1 MREGCLA
8 TAYFPEEDS
17 ISSFRFGCKPVIKPV
32 SNLKLRIII
41 QVFGLSAPQRI
52 YTSSAESLSL
62 LRAVPRRNTRGLCSQ
77 GTIPTV
83 HCRLYIFE
91 PRYRLMI
98 RECMESGSRQFG
110 MCCPSDDVSLS
121 VCMAINKNSNA

>member
-62 LRAVPRRNTRGLCSQ
+62 LRAVLRRNTRGLCSQ
-77 GTIPTV
+77 GRQKSAW
-83 HCRLYIFE
+83 H
-91 PRYRLMI
+91 RYRLSVNHYTFVHKKPQLVVLVI
-98 RECMESGSRQFG
+98 FIQLLRKTF
-110 MCCPSDDVSLS
+110 SLHIQCNIFTYCT
-121 VCMAINKNSNA
+121 V